1 MLLNRLME
9 RSRQLRLRIRLL
21 RRRARLVRDRRPL
34 VVVPSILGTRLA
46 DQRGRLL
53 WGGVRRLYF
62 GPPVGDEADVVTAG
76 LLHGFTILPGLLH
89 YDVFGGL
96 LRFLAEVGGYVP
108 GEDLHVVEYDW
119 RGGIAHAGQ
128 QLGET
133 LARLRGAGEERFDL
147 LGMSTGGLATRWLL
161 AQGPAPV
168 HRVIYVGTPHR
179 GSAAALWHLAEGVQ
193 PAPFGKSFAGSAVAC
208 FQTSWDAL
216 PHPDEPVFVSDD
228 GEPLDLNL
236 YDASTW
242 SRLGLAAGCRD
253 VQARLD
259 AAARLHRT
267 LASASHPDS
276 FAIGARH
283 LPTVSRCIV
292 SGGRGTFPP
301 CDPRSDDPRLEFA
314 FEPGDSSVSERSL
327 GAAPGLD
334 PSRIWFVHIDQHR
347 ALPAHPE
354 VHRLILEALLATDRA
369 IPLTLLGRKTTR
381 ALPVAGPAC

>member
-62 GPPVGDEADVVTAG
+62 GPAVGDETDVVTAG

-96 LRFLAEVGGYVP
+96 LRFLADVGGYVP

-161 AQGPAPV
+161 AQGPDIV
-168 HRVIYVGTPHR
+168 LVT
-179 GSAAALWHLAEGVQ
+179 
-193 PAPFGKSFAGSAVAC
+193 PAPPATVWATQTAVLLPFAGSMPYTAWVSRPSRVSS
-208 FQTSWDAL
+208 TSDVPFWGA
-216 PHPDEPVFVSDD
+216 SG
-228 GEPLDLNL
+228 GE
-236 YDASTW
+236 
-242 SRLGLAAGCRD
+242 
-253 VQARLD
+253 VK
-259 AAARLHRT
+259 
-267 LASASHPDS
+267 
-276 FAIGARH
+276 
-283 LPTVSRCIV
+283 LPTVTS
-292 SGGRGTFPP
+292 
-301 CDPRSDDPRLEFA
+301 
-314 FEPGDSSVSERSL
+314 EPM
-327 GAAPGLD
+327 
-334 PSRIWFVHIDQHR
+334 
-347 ALPAHPE
+347 
-354 VHRLILEALLATDRA
+354 ILN
-369 IPLTLLGRKTTR
+369 
-381 ALPVAGPAC
+381 

>member
-1 MLLNRLME
+1 MLFNRLLE
-9 RSRQLRLRIRLL
+9 RSRQLSLRIRLL
-21 RRRARLVRDRRPL
+21 RRRARLARDRCPL

-46 DQRGRLL
+46 DRRGRLL
-53 WGGVRRLYF
+53 WGGLRGLYF
-62 GPPVGDEADVVTAG
+62 GPPVADETDVVTAG

-96 LRFLAEVGGYVP
+96 LRFLADVGGYVP

-128 QLGET
+128 RLGEM

-147 LGMSTGGLATRWLL
+147 LGMSTGGLAARWLL

-168 HRVIYVGTPHR
+168 RRVIYVGTPHR
-179 GSAAALWHLAEGVQ
+179 GSAAALWYLAEGVQ
-193 PAPFGKSFAGSAVAC
+193 PAPLGKSFAGSAVAC
-208 FQTSWDAL
+208 FQTAWDSL
-216 PHPDEPVFVSDD
+216 PHPDDPAFVGEN

-242 SRLGLAAGCRD
+242 SRLGLAVGCSD

-267 LASASHPDS
+267 IETASHPDS
-276 FAIGARH
+276 YAIGARH

-292 SGGRGTFPP
+292 SKGRGTFPP
-301 CDPRSDDPRLEFA
+301 CEPPPDDPRLKFA

-334 PSRIWFVHIDQHR
+334 RSRIWFVHINQHR
-347 ALPAHPE
+347 ALPADPE

-369 IPLTLLGRKTTR
+369 IPVTLLGRKTAS
-381 ALPVAGPAC
+381 ALPVAGSAC

>member
-1 MLLNRLME
+1 LPALLDLLNCTSPHNQRAAAEALGRM
-9 RSRQLRLRIRLL
+9 RDRKAVAALL
-21 RRRARLVRDRRPL
+21 AVNPADDVAFRRATQTPVRG
-34 VVVPSILGTRLA
+34 I
-46 DQRGRLL
+46 
-53 WGGVRRLYF
+53 
-62 GPPVGDEADVVTAG
+62 GPA
-76 LLHGFTILPGLLH
+76 
-89 YDVFGGL
+89 
-96 LRFLAEVGGYVP
+96 
-108 GEDLHVVEYDW
+108 
-119 RGGIAHAGQ
+119 
-128 QLGET
+128 T
-133 LARLRGAGEERFDL
+133 LARLDEARAGRYVRQASGYRAF
-147 LGMSTGGLATRWLL
+147 M
-161 AQGPAPV
+161 PAPLPPRPPV
-168 HRVIYVGTPHR
+168 RI
-179 GSAAALWHLAEGVQ
+179 EG
-193 PAPFGKSFAGSAVAC
+193 
-208 FQTSWDAL
+208 
-216 PHPDEPVFVSDD
+216 
-228 GEPLDLNL
+228 
-236 YDASTW
+236 
-242 SRLGLAAGCRD
+242 D

-267 LASASHPDS
+267 LESASHPDS